1 MQFLISRTG
10 RPFPVY
16 RASSS
21 WVPGENFSELAV
33 LKAGSKR
40 VHVTRIWVSVSQSAN
55 GLVVF
60 RIYRK
65 TADNVGG
72 TSSNVVPCKHEYSDA
87 SPTAIMRTYTAHPDS
102 VGAEDGAIRTTP
114 LLISGGGI
122 QTGPVEWVFA
132 PTSPEGIVLA
142 PGEMLG
148 LRAGNMDPTGT
159 FYCTIEW
166 CENPDV

>member
-10 RPFPVY
+10 RPFPMY

-21 WVPGENFSELAV
+21 WIPGTSFSEIATFR
-33 LKAGSKR
+33 AGTKR

-72 TSSNVVPCKHEYSDA
+72 TSSNVVPCKHETLDTA
-87 SPTAIMRTYTAHPDS
+87 PTAFLRAYTRIP
-102 VGAEDGAIRTTP
+102 
-114 LLISGGGI
+114 
-122 QTGPVEWVFA
+122 
-132 PTSPEGIVLA
+132 LA
-142 PGEMLG
+142 PKTGRSGPPQSYSPVAASRPGRLSGSLPQRPQRASSWLQGRCWGFVLG
-148 LRAGNMDPTGT
+148 TWIRRGHSTAR
-159 FYCTIEW
+159 
-166 CENPDV
+166 